1 MLPPCGVAVQHEC
14 LIIVTPVMRS
24 RRKWMLSPEPNWCR
38 NPRCLPAQMAD
49 EYALGVRPS
58 LEDAVEAVIR
68 ILGMQ
73 PCEGSDAVPPNAR
86 SAICRFRKQITVCPV
101 LTGARH
107 RRW

>member
-1 MLPPCGVAVQHEC
+1 MSC
-14 LIIVTPVMRS
+14 TS
-24 RRKWMLSPEPNWCR
+24 RREQSGPNP
-38 NPRCLPAQMAD
+38 NPCPNHTVPPTQMAD

-86 SAICRFRKQITVCPV
+86 SAIRLATKV
-101 LTGARH
+101 ARL
-107 RRW
+107 

>member
-1 MLPPCGVAVQHEC
+1 
-14 LIIVTPVMRS
+14 
-24 RRKWMLSPEPNWCR
+24 
-38 NPRCLPAQMAD
+38 MAD

-86 SAICRFRKQITVCPV
+86 CVDSA
-101 LTGARH
+101 
-107 RRW
+107 

>member
-1 MLPPCGVAVQHEC
+1 
-14 LIIVTPVMRS
+14 
-24 RRKWMLSPEPNWCR
+24 
-38 NPRCLPAQMAD
+38 MAD

-86 SAICRFRKQITVCPV
+86 CASCEVGIRSAALFVI
-101 LTGARH
+101 RH
-107 RRW
+107 RFGDILMICP